1 MNDRRMKTLNLHYRR
16 EVCTTDVISFPIYHS
31 VKEIPCERE
40 NLLGDIVINLSAAE
54 RQSHLYRSTFYRE
67 VQRLLVHGFLHLLGY
82 DHEKSIY
89 GKRKMEKKERELQDA
104 LASMD

>member
-1 MNDRRMKTLNLHYRR
+1 MLNLHCRKVAY
-16 EVCTTDVISFPIYHS
+16 TTDVISFPIYRS
-31 VKEIPCERE
+31 VKEIPYERE

-54 RQSHLYRSTFYRE
+54 RQSHLYRSTFYGE
-67 VQRLLVHGFLHLLGY
+67 VRRLLVHGFLHLLGHN
-82 DHEKSIY
+82 HERSIY